1 MKKSCANC
9 FYSDSGVCFHPTDP
23 FGEISGECICE
34 NWKKRLTLYFAHN
47 FYNRKEFRKLELQL
61 EQELDI
67 DLLNPFYDVPE
78 RKEEMKALDS
88 GKVKR
93 WCVSDP
99 EYLVTRDLK
108 NLASCDGLLTIVEK
122 PSFGTAIEICNAVLM
137 RKKIFFISEKY
148 IDHPFIK
155 VYVENRFK
163 TLEEFKNFIK
173 QEYKCPLP
181 NICNKGYACDACPY
195 RKDKCK

>member
-1 MKKSCANC
+1 MN
-9 FYSDSGVCFHPTDP
+9 
-23 FGEISGECICE
+23 
-34 NWKKRLTLYFAHN
+34 LYFAHN
-47 FYNRKEFRKLELQL
+47 FNNRKEFRILELQL
-61 EQELDI
+61 EKELGI

-88 GKVKR
+88 GKVKK

-99 EYLVTRDLK
+99 TYLVARDLK

-137 RKKIFFISEKY
+137 RKQIFFISKKY

-163 TLEEFKNFIK
+163 TIEEFKTFIK
-173 QEYKCPLP
+173 TQTQY
-181 NICNKGYACDACPY
+181 NKEVE
-195 RKDKCK
+195 